1 MPRGYGVGL
10 GFESPEKLLL
20 LVIVAAVLF
29 APSRLP
35 ELGRA
40 LGGAMREFRGGLAE
54 TDGRAPAELSIA
66 EDEPDGAAGQHST

>member
-1 MPRGYGVGL
+1 M

-20 LVIVAAVLF
+20 VVLVAAFLL

-40 LGGAMREFRGGLAE
+40 LGQGIREFKAGVADSDRSRRPAPTTAEHCELQAGGPTGTVRL
-54 TDGRAPAELSIA
+54 
-66 EDEPDGAAGQHST
+66 

>member
-1 MPRGYGVGL
+1 M

-20 LVIVAAVLF
+20 VVLVAAFLL

-40 LGGAMREFRGGLAE
+40 LGQGIREF
-54 TDGRAPAELSIA
+54 
-66 EDEPDGAAGQHST
+66 